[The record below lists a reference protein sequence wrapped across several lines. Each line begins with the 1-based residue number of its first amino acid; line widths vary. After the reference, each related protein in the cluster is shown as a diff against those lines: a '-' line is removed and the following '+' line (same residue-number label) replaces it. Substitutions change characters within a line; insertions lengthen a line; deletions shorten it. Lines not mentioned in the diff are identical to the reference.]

1 MNKKILLIIAVLA
14 SAALS
19 ARAVELVQNPG
30 FETGDFTNW
39 TQFGDTSFSGVSTSS
54 PDGTPPHSGN
64 FLSYFGPTSA
74 MGGIQQNIGGTIAG
88 NLYNISFWLA
98 NSEPGTN
105 NAALVTFGSTTLL
118 SLTNS
123 PAFSFTQFTYT
134 NVAASSNNAILQ
146 FGFLH
151 PPLYWDLDD
160 ISVTAAVPEPGT
172 LGLIAF
178 GALGLVGAFRKRL
191 V

>member
-1 MNKKILLIIAVLA
+1 MNKKILLLIAVLA
-14 SAALS
+14 SAALT
-19 ARAVELVQNPG
+19 ARAQNLVNNPG
-30 FETGDFTNW
+30 FETGDFTSW
-39 TQFGDTSFSGVSTSS
+39 TQWGDTSFSGVANLS

-64 FLSYFGPTSA
+64 FLSYYGPTSA
-74 MGGIQQNIGGTIAG
+74 MGGVQQNIGGTVAG

-98 NSEPGTN
+98 NSDNSGN
-105 NAALVTFGSTTLL
+105 NAATITFGGTTLL

-134 NVAASSNNAILQ
+134 GIAASSNNALLQ
-146 FGFLH
+146 FGFYN

-160 ISVTAAVPEPGT
+160 VSVTAAVPEPGT
-172 LGLIAF
+172 LGLIAL
-178 GALGLVGAFRKRL
+178 GALGVVGAFRKRL

>member
-54 PDGTPPHSGN
+54 PDGTFPHSGN
-64 FLSYFGPTSA
+64 FLAYFGPTSA

-134 NVAASSNNAILQ
+134 NVAASSNNALLQ
-146 FGFLH
+146 FGFLN

-172 LGLIAF
+172 LGLIAL

>member
-1 MNKKILLIIAVLA
+1 MNKKILLIVAVLA

-19 ARAVELVQNPG
+19 AHAQNLVTNPG
-30 FETGDFTNW
+30 FETGDFSGW
-39 TQFGDTSFSGVSTSS
+39 TQWGDTSFSGVSTSS

-64 FLSYFGPTSA
+64 FLSYYGPTGS

-98 NSEPGTN
+98 NSDASGN
-105 NAALVTFGSTTLL
+105 NAASVTFGSTTLL
-118 SLTNS
+118 SLTGS
-123 PAFSFTQFTYT
+123 PAFSFTQFTYN
-134 NVAASSNNAILQ
+134 NVAASSNNALLQ
-146 FGFLH
+146 FGFFN

-160 ISVTAAVPEPGT
+160 VSVTAVPEPGT
-172 LGLIAF
+172 LGLIAL